1 MNDEHARAPAAFIVH
16 RSSFIVC
23 HLESAPVKRFVLAVL
38 VTLVACGKRGD
49 PRPPVPIIPKATS
62 DLVVTQ
68 RGSKVILTWSYPSL
82 STAGQTLHDLRRV
95 VVYRVTEEL
104 SVPPAGRDPNAILPG
119 DTDPTVP
126 PPIAQFA
133 KVPPLTV
140 TQFLKLREKVDSI
153 EGANLPAATTGAHL
167 VYEDTP
173 QTHTRDG
180 RPVRLTYTVV
190 SEGSAAKSD
199 LSNLAPI
206 VPLDVPPPPADL
218 GATPKQEGVVLT
230 WTPTGSAKLF
240 NIYRSGVN
248 DAPDELAPPVNAA
261 PVKGTTYTDVPPYG
275 TYKYRVTAVAS
286 PGPPRVESEPSAP
299 VTATFK
305 DLVAPPA
312 PATLTTLVE
321 TKTVRLIWD
330 PVDASDLAGYY
341 VYRYQGNARI
351 KFQTAGP
358 IPSTHFGDDST
369 EPGIEYVYAVTAVD
383 KNGNESPER
392 RSEPVLVPKTP

>member
-1 MNDEHARAPAAFIVH
+1 MNDEHAVFIVH

-23 HLESAPVKRFVLAVL
+23 HLESASVKRLLLVIAAVLA
-38 VTLVACGKRGD
+38 ACGKRGD
-49 PRPPVPIIPKATS
+49 PQPPVPVIPKATS

-68 RGSKVILTWSYPSL
+68 RGTKVILTWSYPSL
-82 STAGQTLHDLRRV
+82 STSGKTLHDLRRV
-95 VVYRVTEEL
+95 VVYRVTDEL
-104 SVPPAGRDPNAILPG
+104 PVPQAGRDPNAILPG
-119 DTDPTVP
+119 DTDTTVP

-133 KVPPLTV
+133 KVPPVTV
-140 TQFLKLREKVDSI
+140 TQFMKLREKVDSI
-153 EGANLPAATTGAHL
+153 EGASLPAATAGAHL
-167 VYEDTP
+167 LYEDTP
-173 QTHTRDG
+173 QMHTRDG
-180 RPVRLTYTVV
+180 RPVRLTYAVV

-218 GATPKQEGVVLT
+218 AANPKPEGVVLT
-230 WTPTGSAKLF
+230 WTPSGSAKLF
-240 NIYRSGVN
+240 NVYRAGVN

-261 PVKGTTYTDVPPYG
+261 PVKATTYTDVPPYAA
-275 TYKYRVTAVAS
+275 YKYRVTALVS
-286 PGPPRVESEPSAP
+286 PGPPRVESEPSAT
-299 VTATFK
+299 VTATYK
-305 DLVAPPA
+305 DLLPPPA

-330 PVDASDLAGYY
+330 PVDVPDLAGYF

-383 KNGNESPER
+383 KSGNESPER